1 MWLAAVS
8 SGVLCC
14 ELLPLLRGEMAGRNP
29 FTMPSDEEVFA
40 LRDEEK
46 LRKEQVRASPPL

>member
-1 MWLAAVS
+1 
-8 SGVLCC
+8 
-14 ELLPLLRGEMAGRNP
+14 MAGRNP